1 MSTWI
6 KHYNH
11 NHDPRNGQF
20 TYSGSSVT
28 VAKKQVRHPITN
40 KPIKQPPVNKG
51 KELES
56 KIQEATKNI
65 KLDSKTIRLY
75 KNAGLSQKD
84 AEAAAL
90 RKKKIAIIM
99 GVTAGVA
106 LTAVAG
112 YMIYKHHT
120 NPLINDLTLRKGL
133 KMQTLSEFADRTSNG
148 DPFFA
153 SIAKRDNATYIS
165 RFGKTT
171 DKLGNKNK
179 IINTLNKSSK
189 IASVKNSQKVFDD
202 LYSSDAKFKELVDYS
217 LSKGGSKSGVEF
229 LKSMSNEDKY
239 LAFNRDIVYRNI
251 DLKGNS
257 VIGDQY
263 TKFFNALKEKGYS
276 GIMDTND
283 IKGVK
288 ASREIRGLGKA
299 ELQAKGLNTQRPII
313 FFDISAISNK
323 SISKLADLDFNKA
336 NSIEGTYRKLD
347 KVKGIAKEY
356 GVYAAPQLLASAAL
370 SPIIFSN
377 TYDSKVTGKTVE
389 ELHDIKKQRR
399 SNKK

>member
-40 KPIKQPPVNKG
+40 KPIKQPPINNS

-56 KIQEATKNI
+56 RIQEATKNI
-65 KLDSKTIRLY
+65 KIDSKTIKLY
-75 KNAGLSQKD
+75 KEAGLSQKD

-165 RFGKTT
+165 RFGEVG
-171 DKLGNKNK
+171 DNIGNAIGNKNK

-202 LYSSDAKFKELVDYS
+202 LYTSDTKFKELVDFS
-217 LSKGGSKSGVEF
+217 LSKGGSKSGIKF
-229 LKSMSNEDKY
+229 LESMSNEDKF

-251 DLKGNS
+251 DVKGNS
-257 VIGDQY
+257 VIGNQY
-263 TKFFNALKEKGYS
+263 VRFFKALKEKGYS

-283 IKGVK
+283 LMGVK
-288 ASREIRGLGKA
+288 ASRELMGLGGL
-299 ELQAKGLNTQRPII
+299 EGVAKGLGTKKPII
-313 FFDISAISNK
+313 FFDVSSITNK
-323 SISKLADLDFNKA
+323 SIKELSDIDINKA
-336 NSIEGTYRKLD
+336 HVVEKTYETLD
-347 KVKGIAKEY
+347 NVGDIVKKY
-356 GVYAAPQLLASAAL
+356 GVYTAPQLAFSAAL

-377 TYDSKVTGKTVE
+377 IYDSKVTGKTTD
-389 ELHDIKKQRR
+389 ELQTIKKR
-399 SNKK
+399 SY